1 MISYT
6 LTHLSDVVLL
16 RDLASL
22 VAHDRVTT
30 AAVLTHIAE
39 VDSRRL
45 YAPAGYPSMHAYCV
59 GELRLSEDAASK
71 RIQAA
76 RAARQFPLLFDAL
89 AEGRLHLAA
98 VCLLAPHL
106 TAENVEQLVEAAT
119 HRSKAEIEEW
129 LARFFPRPELPSMAG
144 AIHLPEHAPAHVERD
159 PFPCGAAIVPQ
170 HAPGHVEDVRV
181 GGAAAPERFLLQ
193 LTIGKGTRDKLRY
206 AQALLSHAVPSG
218 DVAQVLDRALDALIV
233 ELEKRKLGAGT
244 RLRAKL
250 GPATPSGRRLHTPP
264 VGERSVVTSMVAR
277 SRPTTRSRYVPARVR
292 RAVWGRDGGQCTFV
306 GASGHRCES
315 RRFLEFDHIDPVARG
330 GRASVEGMRLRCRA
344 HNQYEAESTFGAGF
358 MSQKRHEAR
367 GAAAE
372 ARARAAH
379 NMPRGML
386 EVTDAGERATQ
397 DQIQDV
403 LAGLR
408 NLGCR
413 ADEARRAALAGDLQD
428 VTLEDRM
435 RAALTFLSRR

>member
-1 MISYT
+1 MRSYS
-6 LTHLSDVVLL
+6 LTHLSDAVLL

-22 VAHDRVTT
+22 IAHDRVTT
-30 AAVLTHIAE
+30 AAVLAHIAE

-45 YAPAGYPSMHAYCV
+45 YAPAGYPSMYAYCV

-76 RAARQFPLLFDAL
+76 RAARQFPLLFVAL

-98 VCLLAPHL
+98 VCLLVPHL
-106 TAENVEQLVEAAT
+106 TAENVERLVEAAT

-129 LARFFPRPELPSMAG
+129 LARFFPRPELPPMVG
-144 AIHLPEHAPAHVERD
+144 AIPALL
-159 PFPCGAAIVPQ
+159 AQ
-170 HAPGHVEDVRV
+170 HAPGHVEDVRTE
-181 GGAAAPERFLLQ
+181 GAAAPERFLFQ
-193 LTIGKGTRDKLRY
+193 VTIGKGTRDKLRH

-244 RLRAKL
+244 RLRPRL

-277 SRPTTRSRYVPARVR
+277 SRPTTRNRYVPAQVR
-292 RAVWGRDGGQCTFV
+292 RAVWERDEGQCTFV
-306 GASGHRCES
+306 GTAGHRCES

-344 HNQYEAESTFGAGF
+344 HNQYEAELTFGAGF

-367 GAAAE
+367 GAAAV

-413 ADEARRAALAGDLQD
+413 AD
-428 VTLEDRM
+428 
-435 RAALTFLSRR
+435 